1 MHPVNTYV
9 SHTVHFVPTHFQ
21 CFPCLYSSIFNYKLH
36 CAVRAYLQYAGGKCH
51 LVGTIK
57 RNEGGLE
64 VLVVARYNPRP
75 TKWVMD
81 NRWRCWEPGWG
92 YKMMLIWC
100 CLFVSSVRS
109 SNSHPDL
116 LLIQPPPTHFFRS
129 HRSSK
134 LDFHFLSHYSYIK
147 AIMLYKGK
155 TWQDFGILWNTL
167 AHSGIL

>member
-1 MHPVNTYV
+1 MYPVNTYV
-9 SHTVHFVPTHFQ
+9 SHTVHFASLVSTQVFWIIDCTVQ
-21 CFPCLYSSIFNYKLH
+21 CTP
-36 CAVRAYLQYAGGKCH
+36 LQYAGGKCH

-100 CLFVSSVRS
+100 RLFV
-109 SNSHPDL
+109 
-116 LLIQPPPTHFFRS
+116 FYFRS
-129 HRSSK
+129 KFSLWVDCSPGCASSSST
-134 LDFHFLSHYSYIK
+134 HLSHLFYLCLPAFFMNICSPRSFLPLIV
-147 AIMLYKGK
+147 M
-155 TWQDFGILWNTL
+155 DNFV
-167 AHSGIL
+167 

>member
-81 NRWRCWEPGWG
+81 SRWRCWKPRWG
-92 YKMMLIWC
+92 YEMMLIWY
-100 CLFVSSVRS
+100 CLFV
-109 SNSHPDL
+109 
-116 LLIQPPPTHFFRS
+116 FYFRS
-129 HRSSK
+129 KFSLACLCVVIIFMHVGSTRSVLPLQIIVMDNIFLILLSQIVFSK
-134 LDFHFLSHYSYIK
+134 LLCW
-147 AIMLYKGK
+147 M
-155 TWQDFGILWNTL
+155 T
-167 AHSGIL
+167 

>member
-100 CLFVSSVRS
+100 RLFV
-109 SNSHPDL
+109 
-116 LLIQPPPTHFFRS
+116 FYFRS
-129 HRSSK
+129 KFSLWVDCSPGCASSSST
-134 LDFHFLSHYSYIK
+134 HLSHLFYLCLPAFFMNICSPRSFLPLIV
-147 AIMLYKGK
+147 M
-155 TWQDFGILWNTL
+155 DNFV
-167 AHSGIL
+167 